1 MYVFTL
7 NKLHEQYNVVECALS
22 LYHFRPI
29 FYRLL
34 SVNASDVSEL
44 VGRYKT
50 SFKMEVLNML
60 KNTVANVLPGNPIT
74 REIDVGNHRASAGSG
89 LLWKIYDGVTRN
101 TRQVCGT

>member
-1 MYVFTL
+1 
-7 NKLHEQYNVVECALS
+7 
-22 LYHFRPI
+22 
-29 FYRLL
+29 
-34 SVNASDVSEL
+34 
-44 VGRYKT
+44 
-50 SFKMEVLNML
+50 ML